1 MNTRNIESADTAGL
15 ALAEQVDRKVTTS
28 VRRKIASTELLAGGH
43 ELQIEHYGAVYTLRQ
58 TSKGKL
64 ILTK

>member
-1 MNTRNIESADTAGL
+1 MTAENRTKPPETRAATPGKDGAASRARRVI
-15 ALAEQVDRKVTTS
+15 TS
-28 VRRKIASTELLAGGH
+28 EELLAGAREVDIRH
-43 ELQIEHYGAVYTLRQ
+43 ADEVYTLRQ

>member
-1 MNTRNIESADTAGL
+1 MNSKDSGIGEAL
-15 ALAEQVDRKVTTS
+15 ALGGAQGEQKGRMATPRRMTS
-28 VRRKIASTELLAGGH
+28 TRELLAGGT
-43 ELQIEHYGAVYTLRQ
+43 EVQIEHNGEIYTLRQ

>member
-1 MNTRNIESADTAGL
+1 MNTKDMEVAHAAVLAVAGQ
-15 ALAEQVDRKVTTS
+15 ADRKVGTS
-28 VRRKIASTELLAGGH
+28 VRRMIASSELLAGGH
-43 ELQIEHYGAVYTLRQ
+43 ELQIEHYGEVYTLRQ

>member
-1 MNTRNIESADTAGL
+1 MNTKQFEAADTGVL
-15 ALAEQVDRKVTTS
+15 ALAEQADRKVTTS
-28 VRRKIASTELLAGGH
+28 VRRKIASAELLAGGH
-43 ELQIEHYGAVYTLRQ
+43 ELQIEHYGEVYTLRQ

>member
-1 MNTRNIESADTAGL
+1 MNTKSIEATDTDL
-15 ALAEQVDRKVTTS
+15 ALAEQVDRKIRTS
-28 VRRKIASTELLAGGH
+28 VQRRIASTELLAGGH

>member
-1 MNTRNIESADTAGL
+1 MDNDRTKSHDAARASPSAGATATTRAKREITSA
-15 ALAEQVDRKVTTS
+15 
-28 VRRKIASTELLAGGH
+28 ELLAGGREINIRH
-43 ELQIEHYGAVYTLRQ
+43 ADEIYTLRQ